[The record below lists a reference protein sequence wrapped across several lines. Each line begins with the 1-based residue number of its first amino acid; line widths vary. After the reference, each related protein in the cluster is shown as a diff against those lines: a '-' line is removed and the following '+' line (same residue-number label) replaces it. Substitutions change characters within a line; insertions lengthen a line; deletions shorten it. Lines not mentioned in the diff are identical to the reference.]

1 MPSVL
6 YLNSDILYLILLKNL
21 ENIISAA
28 LGVDV
33 EVDGL
38 GKIEAEDTHDGLS
51 VDYVSAGNKIEV
63 IFELGNVIYEALY
76 LVD

>member
-1 MPSVL
+1 M
-6 YLNSDILYLILLKNL
+6 
-21 ENIISAA
+21 
-28 LGVDV
+28 DV

-63 IFELGNVIYEALY
+63 ILELGNVIYEALY

>member
-6 YLNSDILYLILLKNL
+6 YLNSLRSNLILLKYI

-28 LGVDV
+28 FGVDV
-33 EVDGL
+33 EVDRL
-38 GKIEAEDTHDGLS
+38 GKIKAEDTHNGLS
-51 VDYVSAGNKIEV
+51 VDNVSSGYKVEI
-63 IFELGNVIYEALY
+63 IFELGDVVNEALY

>member
-6 YLNSDILYLILLKNL
+6 YLNSLLSNLILLKNI

-28 LGVDV
+28 FGVDV

-38 GKIEAEDTHDGLS
+38 GKIKAEDNHNGLS
-51 VDYVSAGNKIEV
+51 VDNVSSGYKVEIV
-63 IFELGNVIYEALY
+63 LELGNVVNEALY